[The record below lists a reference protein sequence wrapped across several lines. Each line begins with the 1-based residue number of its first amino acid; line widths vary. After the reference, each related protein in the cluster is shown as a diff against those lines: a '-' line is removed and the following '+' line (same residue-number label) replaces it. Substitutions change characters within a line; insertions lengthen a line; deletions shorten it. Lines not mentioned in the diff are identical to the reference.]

1 MDQVV
6 EIRSYTLKP
15 GTAAA
20 FERLFL
26 EQALPLLRAAGT
38 DVVAARASLHEPDAY
53 VLMRAYPSL
62 AAREH
67 SQDQFY
73 GSAAW
78 RDGPREAV
86 LACIEHYTTVVI
98 EASPALLGS
107 LRSL

>member
-1 MDQVV
+1 MRQVV

-15 GTAAA
+15 GTADE
-20 FERLFL
+20 FNRLFH

-38 DVVAARASLHEPDAY
+38 DVVTARACLHDPESY
-53 VLMRAYPSL
+53 VLMRAYPSA
-62 AAREH
+62 AARDI

-78 RDGPREAV
+78 REGPREAV

-98 EASPALLGS
+98 EADEALIGS
-107 LRSL
+107 LRQL